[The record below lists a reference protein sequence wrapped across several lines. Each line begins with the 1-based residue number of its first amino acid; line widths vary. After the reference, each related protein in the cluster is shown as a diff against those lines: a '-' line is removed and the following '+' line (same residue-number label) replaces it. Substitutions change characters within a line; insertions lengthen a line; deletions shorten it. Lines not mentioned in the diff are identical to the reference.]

1 MSDLVKT
8 HKSRTYAFKQSVT
21 STELK
26 LRMNISIAVVVDVAE
41 NLLEQHDKKYL
52 AIEKA
57 AKQGTIGAFGIVLS
71 LRLNLIA

>member
-1 MSDLVKT
+1 MHLSKASPVQNCT
-8 HKSRTYAFKQSVT
+8 
-21 STELK
+21 K
-26 LRMNISIAVVVDVAE
+26 LRMNITIAVVVDVAE